1 MVACVTKQG
10 GIGFCYFKVYE
21 KHKDRQKIR
30 IFVDILIFFG
40 ENTQF
45 TFYHYKQQIFW
56 SKLFQYGLPCFI
68 YLRLQ

>member
-10 GIGFCYFKVYE
+10 EIWFCYFKVYE
-21 KHKDRQKIR
+21 KYKGRQKIR
-30 IFVDILIFFG
+30 IFVDILFL
-40 ENTQF
+40 ESTQF

-56 SKLFQYGLPCFI
+56 SKLFQYGLPSFI